1 MERSQSND
9 RLLLIPLAAAGTL
22 LLAFVPSDAWLS
34 GSAQTSLSA
43 ALLKQALSLLLLLIV
58 PSLCAMCVHRTS
70 SWTLFAL
77 AAFAFGAGLLITRDA
92 KEALYTLFLTVL
104 PAAGLYVLQRLKL
117 SNFRTVIY
125 ESFVILLA
133 LFGFVCLSDLIRTG
147 DAYTSYKS
155 VIKMYGALLERFALE
170 GSLYGI
176 DIAKEAE
183 EMTNLFL
190 ANAESMC
197 VTGLLLS
204 AMTAALSN
212 TLFSHL
218 FNRNGAVALTPLP
231 PFSAWRCER
240 GYVILSVL
248 FYFATLILGLFG
260 IQSRLWRLLWRLIL
274 IPVIAGISFELLR
287 FAGCHEGPV
296 INLLVKPGLALQ
308 KLVTREPDEK
318 MCEVAIAAVNA
329 VFDWKEWQEKNR

>member
-58 PSLCAMCVHRTS
+58 PSLCTMCVHRTS
-70 SWTLFAL
+70 PWTLFAL

-260 IQSRLWRLLWRLIL
+260 LTWAAALSGIAGLLWRMPCMLGGLSAVRRLGQLTGKKWTLWAAIVFLIIL
-274 IPVIAGISFELLR
+274 PPVMGMI
-287 FAGCHEGPV
+287 
-296 INLLVKPGLALQ
+296 LAL
-308 KLVTREPDEK
+308 LGMT
-318 MCEVAIAAVNA
+318 AAMRKPMNVGE
-329 VFDWKEWQEKNR
+329 DGERK